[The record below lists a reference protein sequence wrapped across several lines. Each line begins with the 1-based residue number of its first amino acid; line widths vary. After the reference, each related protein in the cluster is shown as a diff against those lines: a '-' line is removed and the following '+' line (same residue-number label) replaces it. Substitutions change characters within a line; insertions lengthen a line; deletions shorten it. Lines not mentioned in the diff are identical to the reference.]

1 MMTARR
7 PVETASAVASA
18 EADLEA
24 GKPMSILEITRVSKR
39 FGPRT
44 IIQDLSLTVE
54 AGTVF
59 GFLGP
64 NGAGKT
70 TTIRLITGI
79 LRPTTGSIRIAGVD
93 LAADPEAAKRVTGYI
108 PDAPYLY
115 PKLTA
120 WEYLELMGDLY
131 GVTDWRDRSQ
141 PLLERFELW
150 DRRGDFIDSY
160 SFGMRQKLSIVAA
173 VMPGPKLVVVDEPL
187 IGLDPPAARTVKD
200 LFREL
205 ADAGTAVFMS
215 THLLDIAEMLCDDV
229 AILDRG
235 ELVAVGP
242 LSRLVVDRDARL
254 EAVFLRLLAER
265 RTEGSAERERWDAL
279 ARAAGAK

>member
-1 MMTARR
+1 
-7 PVETASAVASA
+7 
-18 EADLEA
+18 
-24 GKPMSILEITRVSKR
+24 MSILEITRVSKR

-70 TTIRLITGI
+70 TTIRLVTGI
-79 LRPTTGSIRIAGVD
+79 LRPTSGSIRIDGTD
-93 LAADPEAAKRVTGYI
+93 LATDPERAKRATGYI

-120 WEYLELMGDLY
+120 WEYLELVADLY
-131 GVTDWRDRSQ
+131 GIEDWRDRSR

-150 DRRGDFIDSY
+150 ERRLDFIESY

-173 VMPGPKLVVVDEPL
+173 VMPGPRLVVVDEPL

-200 LFREL
+200 LFREI
-205 ADAGTAVFMS
+205 ADAGSAVFMS

-235 ELVAVGP
+235 QLVAIGP
-242 LSRLVVDRDARL
+242 LERLRTDRDARL
-254 EAVFLRLLAER
+254 EAVFLRMLADR
-265 RTEGSAERERWDAL
+265 REEGTAERERWEAL
-279 ARAAGAK
+279 ARAALNG